1 MIDVLAIPGLA
12 ILVVGFVVY
21 IWVVWLKDKDGRAL
35 NIPQD
40 DEGDDPPR
48 FHD

>member
-12 ILVVGFVVY
+12 VLVIVFLVY
-21 IWVVWLKDKDGRAL
+21 IWVAWLKDKDARAL
-35 NIPQD
+35 NIPPEE
-40 DEGDDPPR
+40 EGDDAPR